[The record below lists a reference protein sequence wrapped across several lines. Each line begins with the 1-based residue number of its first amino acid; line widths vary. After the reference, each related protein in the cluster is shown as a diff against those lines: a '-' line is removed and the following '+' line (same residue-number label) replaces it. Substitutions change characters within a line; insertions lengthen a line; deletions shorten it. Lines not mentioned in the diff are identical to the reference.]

1 MVPLFKSLVRPILE
15 YANSVW
21 ANNSRK
27 NIDSIEHV
35 QRFFTRCIIEVKE
48 LSYEDRL
55 KSLNLPSLEFRR
67 FRGDLIETY
76 KITHEIYDVTTT
88 KTLFTYSEN
97 NNNLRGHNYKLEKI
111 RTNKSTFRSFFTNRV
126 VNTWN
131 KLPADIVNSTTLNS
145 FKNKVDKLYK
155 DKMFLINANFYD

>member
-21 ANNSRK
+21 SNNSRK

-35 QRFFTRCIIEVKE
+35 QRFFTKCIVEVKD
-48 LSYEDRL
+48 LSYEERL
-55 KSLNLPSLEFRR
+55 IFLNLPSLEFRR

-76 KITHEIYDVTTT
+76 KITHGIYDVIST
-88 KTLFTYSEN
+88 KSLFTYAEN
-97 NNNLRGHNYKLEKI
+97 NTSLRGHNYKLEKV
-111 RTNKSTFRSFFTNRV
+111 RTNKKAFKSFFTNRI

-131 KLPADIVNSTTLNS
+131 KLPADIVNSNTLNS
-145 FKNKVDKLYK
+145 FKNKIDKQFK
-155 DKMFLINANFYD
+155 DKMFQINDNFYD